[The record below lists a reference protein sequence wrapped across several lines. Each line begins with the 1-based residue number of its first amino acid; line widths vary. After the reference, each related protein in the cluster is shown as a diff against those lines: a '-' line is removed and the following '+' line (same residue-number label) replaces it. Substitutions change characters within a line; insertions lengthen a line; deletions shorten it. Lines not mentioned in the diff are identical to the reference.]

1 LKISSEIHLQKN
13 YNMDQTVSKFTIRV
27 YALIINEKN
36 EVLLSDEFRLG
47 MRMTKF
53 PGGGLQFGEGTLECL
68 KREATEEFGQE
79 IEIISHF
86 YTTDFFQRAV
96 FFEDHQLISIYYLA
110 GFVEPIRFKIS
121 DRSFDFDQDIEGNQS
136 FRWKKINEL
145 DEEEL
150 TFPVDKKVAL
160 ILKETFVN
168 K

>member
-1 LKISSEIHLQKN
+1 
-13 YNMDQTVSKFTIRV
+13 MDQPVSKFTIRV
-27 YALIINEKN
+27 YALILNGKN

-68 KREATEEFGQE
+68 KREAMEEFGQE
-79 IEIISHF
+79 VEIISHF

-121 DRSFDFDQDIEGNQS
+121 ERPFDFDQDIEGNQS
-136 FRWKKINEL
+136 FRWRKINAIM
-145 DEEEL
+145 EEEI
-150 TFPVDKKVAL
+150 TFPVDKRIVSM
-160 ILKETFVN
+160 LKQAFGN
-168 K
+168 S

>member
-1 LKISSEIHLQKN
+1 
-13 YNMDQTVSKFTIRV
+13 MDQPVSKFTIRV
-27 YALIINEKN
+27 YALILNGKN

-53 PGGGLQFGEGTLECL
+53 PGGGLQFGEGTLECM
-68 KREATEEFGQE
+68 KREAMEEFGQE

-121 DRSFDFDQDIEGNQS
+121 ERPFDFEQDIEGNQS
-136 FRWKKINEL
+136 FRWRKINAIM
-145 DEEEL
+145 EEEI
-150 TFPVDKKVAL
+150 TFPVDKRIVSM
-160 ILKETFVN
+160 LKQAFGN
-168 K
+168 S